1 MRLAFVMILG
11 ASTERP
17 LVFWLAAAWRAA
29 RTIELHKTQMRARP
43 GQGRIFR
50 RGSEVH
56 CFHI

>member
-11 ASTERP
+11 ASIERP

-29 RTIELHKTQMRARP
+29 RTIELHKTQTWTRP
-43 GQGRIFR
+43 HFSTC
-50 RGSEVH
+50 SEVH